1 MIPVGRLSKY
11 RLLPLTISLHV
22 AVYGQRGAWRQD
34 DAVNTRP
41 TDTAVIQRCT
51 VGLTERHVQSIWERE
66 REREWHQSDQNVDPP
81 PLPSL
86 ATGEPGGRMSR
97 MPSNGGILT
106 TLTVQPLLRLR
117 RCTVAD
123 RLRSCVC
130 SSNSSEACT
139 WSSVS
144 ASACRASRERSRWS
158 NVEFRPALCSLWQE
172 REGGIREVWKCDRL
186 TVLTSDK
193 RPTPAESESRRD
205 LERGRTQFCALP
217 SKAACG

>member
-1 MIPVGRLSKY
+1 MIPVGRLSEY

-22 AVYGQRGAWRQD
+22 AVDGQRGAWRQD

-51 VGLTERHVQSIWERE
+51 VSLTERHVLSIWERE
-66 REREWHQSDQNVDPP
+66 RERVASIRPKCQLLCRPP
-81 PLPSL
+81 HPPS

-97 MPSNGGILT
+97 MPSNGGVLMM
-106 TLTVQPLLRLR
+106 LMVQPALRLR

-172 REGGIREVWKCDRL
+172 REAEIRVVWKCDRL
-186 TVLTSDK
+186 TVLTSEK
-193 RPTPAESESRRD
+193 SKQTPA
-205 LERGRTQFCALP
+205 QNQ
-217 SKAACG
+217 KAGGT